1 MMKLEQ
7 IDTRDVRPARRADFW
22 SDVVSRY
29 FTQLQM
35 EPAYPD
41 DFNAE
46 LRSMTL
52 GQKSLAQVISAPT
65 SIGHSK
71 FRAERVD
78 QHVFLVHLQAR
89 GESVNRQNG
98 REAVLKAGDFTLCDS
113 ARPYSLQFESLNDM
127 IVLRIPAAELR
138 ERMVQPELL
147 TARRIAGDR
156 GAGAVVSQTLQNLWQ
171 QCVNGLEPAI
181 AERLL
186 TNSLDLLVTA
196 LTLGEH
202 NVVNHGALRNATS
215 LRVRYY
221 VEDHLTEFD
230 LCAAR
235 IATAIGISP
244 RYVHRL
250 FEDDGETLGEFIQRR
265 RLESCALALKDPAQ
279 PKRSV
284 TEIAFAFGFCDPS
297 FFCRSFKKRFAMTP
311 RDYRAFHLSGQ
322 QHQGRVHSQSMDSS
336 PAVQ

>member
-1 MMKLEQ
+1 MKLESFS
-7 IDTRDVRPARRADFW
+7 TREVRPFRRADFW
-22 SDVVSRY
+22 SEVTSRV

-35 EPAYPD
+35 KPASRD
-41 DFNAE
+41 EFDAE
-46 LRSMTL
+46 LRSATL
-52 GQKSLAQVISAPT
+52 GQMSLAQVVSDPT
-65 SIGHSK
+65 FIGHSK
-71 FRAERVD
+71 FRAERIE

-98 REAVLKAGDFTLCDS
+98 REAILKSGDFTLCDS
-113 ARPYSLQFESLNDM
+113 ARPYTLHFESLNDM
-127 IVLRIPAAELR
+127 IVLRVPAVELR
-138 ERMVQPELL
+138 QRMVQPELF
-147 TARRIAGDR
+147 TARRIGGHC

-202 NVVNHGALRNATS
+202 HVVSNGALRNATN

-221 VEDHLTEFD
+221 VEDHLTECD
-230 LCAAR
+230 LGAAR
-235 IATAIGISP
+235 IAGAIGISP

-250 FEDDGETLGEFIQRR
+250 FEHDGETLGEFIQRR
-265 RLESCALALKDPAQ
+265 RLESCALALKDAVQ

-297 FFCRSFKKRFAMTP
+297 FFCRCFKKRFAMTP
-311 RDYRAFHLSGQ
+311 RDYRAFHLARAAAS
-322 QHQGRVHSQSMDSS
+322 GRVQLQSMDSS

>member
-7 IDTRDVRPARRADFW
+7 INTRDVRPARRADFW

-35 EPAYPD
+35 EPTYPD
-41 DFNAE
+41 DFYAE
-46 LRSMTL
+46 LRSVTL
-52 GQKSLAQVISAPT
+52 GQKSLSQVISAPT
-65 SIGHSK
+65 SIGHSR
-71 FRAERVD
+71 FRAERAD

-113 ARPYSLQFESLNDM
+113 ARPYSLQFESHNDM
-127 IVLRIPAAELR
+127 IVLRIPVAELR
-138 ERMVQPELL
+138 ERMAQPELL
-147 TARRIAGDR
+147 TARRIAGDH
-156 GAGAVVSQTLQNLWQ
+156 GAGAVVSQTLQSLWH

-215 LRVRYY
+215 LRVHYY

-230 LCAAR
+230 LGASR

-265 RLESCALALKDPAQ
+265 RLESCALALKDQAQ
-279 PKRSV
+279 PRRSV

-311 RDYRAFHLSGQ
+311 RDYRAFHLVGQ
-322 QHQGRVHSQSMDSS
+322 QRQGRVHSQSMDSS
-336 PAVQ
+336 PTVQ

>member
-1 MMKLEQ
+1 MKLES
-7 IDTRDVRPARRADFW
+7 ISTREVPPARRVGFW
-22 SDVVSRY
+22 SEVTSRV

-35 EPAYPD
+35 KPASAV

-46 LRSMTL
+46 LRSTTL
-52 GQKSLAQVISAPT
+52 GQNSIARVVSSPT
-65 SIGHSK
+65 FVGHSK
-71 FRAERVD
+71 FRAERTE

-98 REAVLKAGDFTLCDS
+98 REALLKSGDFTLCDS
-113 ARPYSLQFESLNDM
+113 ARPYTLHFESINDM

-138 ERMVQPELL
+138 QRIVQPELF
-147 TARRIAGDR
+147 TARRVAGDH

-171 QCVNGLEPAI
+171 QCVNGLEPAV

-186 TNSLDLLVTA
+186 MNSLDLLVTA
-196 LTLGEH
+196 LALGEH
-202 NVVNHGALRNATS
+202 GVVNHGSLRNATS

-221 VEDHLTEFD
+221 VEDHLTESD
-230 LCAAR
+230 LGAAR
-235 IATAIGISP
+235 IAAAIGISS

-250 FEDDGETLGEFIQRR
+250 FEDEGETLGEFVQRR
-265 RLESCALALKDPAQ
+265 RLERCAQALKDPGQ
-279 PKRSV
+279 RNRSV

-311 RDYRAFHLSGQ
+311 RDYRALHSSG
-322 QHQGRVHSQSMDSS
+322 R
-336 PAVQ
+336 